1 MHSPPPSIINTPII
15 NSTLPMTMASC
26 PPPPRLG
33 GALEGDPR
41 DVVVDIL
48 GHQQSSSQLPT
59 FPSLFVSSF
68 IMRTVSS
75 DKNDDNNRT
84 TPSNTPAMS
93 PEQQQSSC
101 RRPININLQQRKRSY
116 TECQSSSSFTTKLGD
131 APSSVTTSYNRSL
144 QHGHLKALVDT
155 VDTSSKTMASL
166 SLTPKYEEEDEEV
179 VDHHIAVQKMGTVQV
194 HMMKR
199 LHRASLCR
207 DYSRT
212 TLSDQEIN
220 APTVRS
226 ASFPRAA

>member
-1 MHSPPPSIINTPII
+1 MMHSPPPSIINTPII
-15 NSTLPMTMASC
+15 NSTHPMTMASC

-59 FPSLFVSSF
+59 FPSLFVSSSSF
-68 IMRTVSS
+68 IS
-75 DKNDDNNRT
+75 DDDNNRT
-84 TPSNTPAMS
+84 TPNNTPDMS
-93 PEQQQSSC
+93 PEQQQSSR
-101 RRPININLQQRKRSY
+101 RRPIIINLQQRKRSY

>member
-15 NSTLPMTMASC
+15 NSTHPMTMASC

-48 GHQQSSSQLPT
+48 GHRQSSSQLPT
-59 FPSLFVSSF
+59 FPSLFVSSSSF
-68 IMRTVSS
+68 IS
-75 DKNDDNNRT
+75 DDDNNRT
-84 TPSNTPAMS
+84 TPNNTPDMS
-93 PEQQQSSC
+93 PEQQPSSRC
-101 RRPININLQQRKRSY
+101 RPIIINPQQRKRSY

-194 HMMKR
+194 HIMKR

-212 TLSDQEIN
+212 TLSNQEIN

>member
-15 NSTLPMTMASC
+15 NLTHPMTMASSC

-33 GALEGDPR
+33 GALECDPR

-59 FPSLFVSSF
+59 FPSLSF
-68 IMRTVSS
+68 
-75 DKNDDNNRT
+75 DRT
-84 TPSNTPAMS
+84 TPNNTLDMS
-93 PEQQQSSC
+93 PEQQQSS
-101 RRPININLQQRKRSY
+101 RHRPIIINLQQRKRSY

-155 VDTSSKTMASL
+155 VDTSSKIMASL
-166 SLTPKYEEEDEEV
+166 SLTPKYEEEDEVV
-179 VDHHIAVQKMGTVQV
+179 VDHHIAVQKMGTAQL
-194 HMMKR
+194 HIMKR

-212 TLSDQEIN
+212 TLSNQEIN
-220 APTVRS
+220 AAVRS